1 MVPIQRKRSPN
12 LAWQGNRIKKVAPG
26 HRHSEMTKPRSDRS
40 LKLRAIVYAL
50 GAFVILHVLLLVA
63 ARAIAGNPERI
74 ETIVPMLNVAAY
86 LIYLIA
92 GFIAGVMARA
102 APILHGVTAGFFAAL
117 IAIVFFGAAES
128 NLPAVGILIANGI
141 IFGGI
146 GGACSLPF
154 VRDERRDA

>member
-1 MVPIQRKRSPN
+1 
-12 LAWQGNRIKKVAPG
+12 
-26 HRHSEMTKPRSDRS
+26 MTKLRSDRS

-50 GAFVILHVLLLVA
+50 VAFAILHVLLLVA

-74 ETIVPMLNVAAY
+74 ATVVPILNVAAY

-92 GFIAGVMARA
+92 GFIAGAMAKA
-102 APILHGVTAGFFAAL
+102 SPILHGVTAGFFAAL
-117 IAIVFFGAAES
+117 IALAFFGAVES

-154 VRDERRDA
+154 ARDEPRHA